1 MNNKDINELYKATMD
16 NVTMPQDDKDD
27 LRAKLAE
34 QAQTGRSGH
43 RLARVGQICRH
54 RRCRVRSSSVHPGDK
69 DNRLSSHRLHKAD
82 IPPGKWHRGDIR
94 GKQRGK
100 LHTVHNIYR

>member
-43 RLARVGQICRH
+43 RPASANMPPSPLPCAQFFCASRRQGPLSRLPSTTLSRH
-54 RRCRVRSSSVHPGDK
+54 STWQMAPR
-69 DNRLSSHRLHKAD
+69 
-82 IPPGKWHRGDIR
+82 
-94 GKQRGK
+94 
-100 LHTVHNIYR
+100 

>member
-34 QAQTGRSGH
+34 QAQTADLVTDSPASANMPPSP
-43 RLARVGQICRH
+43 LPCAQFFCAS
-54 RRCRVRSSSVHPGDK
+54 RRQEQPSQQP
-69 DNRLSSHRLHKAD
+69 
-82 IPPGKWHRGDIR
+82 
-94 GKQRGK
+94 
-100 LHTVHNIYR
+100 

>member
-43 RLARVGQICRH
+43 RLARVG
-54 RRCRVRSSSVHPGDK
+54 
-69 DNRLSSHRLHKAD
+69 
-82 IPPGKWHRGDIR
+82 
-94 GKQRGK
+94 
-100 LHTVHNIYR
+100 

>member
-43 RLARVGQICRH
+43 RLAI
-54 RRCRVRSSSVHPGDK
+54 
-69 DNRLSSHRLHKAD
+69 LSRISGS
-82 IPPGKWHRGDIR
+82 I
-94 GKQRGK
+94 Q
-100 LHTVHNIYR
+100 VF

>member
-43 RLARVGQICRH
+43 RLARVGKYAAIAAA
-54 RRCRVRSSSVHPGDK
+54 VRSSSVHPGDK

-82 IPPGKWHRGDIR
+82 LPPGKWYRSDIR
-94 GKQRGK
+94 GKQ
-100 LHTVHNIYR
+100 